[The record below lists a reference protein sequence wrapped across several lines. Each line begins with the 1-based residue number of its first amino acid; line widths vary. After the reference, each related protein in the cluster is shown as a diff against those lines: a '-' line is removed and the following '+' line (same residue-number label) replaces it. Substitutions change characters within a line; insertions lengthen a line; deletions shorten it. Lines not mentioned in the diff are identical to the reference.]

1 MFAKPRPGPDQ
12 HSPEWL
18 ELHRTHVTA
27 SRIAA
32 ILGQSEYATALD
44 VYLEMTGKMPP
55 FEGNEFTR
63 RGTRYEPAIV
73 GDYCEQEGKQVEYP
87 VPLYFHPTIEGL
99 AASPDGIIL
108 PDRIGGLECKY
119 SMSPSIAQQLGE
131 EESDQIP
138 TPWLLQAQCQM
149 SVMGFEYVDFAVL
162 LYGRLKV
169 YHVRRHDRLIAT
181 IEAAAVDFLQRIREN
196 DPPEPDYADEGAS
209 NAIRTLY
216 GLDESE
222 CVSLDEEGSKLWEA
236 RQDAAHR
243 EREAE
248 KQKKEYDARVLDL
261 MHGAVVAFTRDGG
274 TIKRTVVT
282 VAEKVVKG
290 YAFERFFYSKPKRK

>member
-1 MFAKPRPGPDQ
+1 MSEPRIGPAQ

-32 ILGQSEYATALD
+32 ILGQSEYSTALD
-44 VYLEMTGKMPP
+44 VYLEMIGKTPP

-108 PDRIGGLECKY
+108 PDRTGGLECKY

-131 EESDQIP
+131 EETDQLPGAWI
-138 TPWLLQAQCQM
+138 LQAQAQM

-181 IEAAAVDFLQRIREN
+181 IEAAAVDFLRRIREN
-196 DPPEPDYADEGAS
+196 DPPEPDYSDEGAS

-222 CVSLDEEGSKLWEA
+222 CVSLDEAGSALWTA
-236 RQDAAHR
+236 RQDAAAQ
-243 EREAE
+243 EKAAE
-248 KQKKEYDARVLDL
+248 KLKKEYDARVLEA
-261 MHGAVVAFTRDGG
+261 MHGAKVAFTRDGG
-274 TIKRTVVT
+274 TITRTVVNRAAYT
-282 VAEKVVKG
+282 CPATF
-290 YAFERFFYSKPKRK
+290 YERFFYSKPRKGK